1 MQSTV
6 VNWCNIKKLNS
17 VIIDFVN
24 MSLLFLSKW
33 RNRHLD
39 VQAYGESVVLL
50 AFCLPARK
58 MHNRTQTSV
67 FADKYNDSQTAIDER
82 VCERAREARQ
92 E

>member
-1 MQSTV
+1 M
-6 VNWCNIKKLNS
+6 
-17 VIIDFVN
+17 
-24 MSLLFLSKW
+24 
-33 RNRHLD
+33 D

-58 MHNRTQTSV
+58 MHNRTQRSA
-67 FADKYNDSQTAIDER
+67 FADKYNDSQTAVDKR